1 MLQSLQQYIHRS
13 VTLVIPAFVFLMT
26 GATQAQDNN
35 CDTTVESGDL
45 IQDAIDEASAG
56 ETICVEDGV
65 YQEELIMDVD
75 GLALVSAGETKPVLE
90 GIAEE
95 TTGITI
101 QSSEI
106 TIRGFRFESHVNAIL
121 LEREQEN
128 ISDLN
133 IENNSFIHVEYGIML
148 WEPEDVVIHNN
159 SFHPPSENVFPR
171 SAIQLRRQIAGVT
184 ISENHINEWRN
195 GISADGGA
203 FFDEPEWDTGHDIEL
218 HITGN
223 VIRNSPFRGIPPQPV
238 AIEKAHAL
246 KGDVIIENNEFY
258 ENESGTGLPAD
269 VYIEEVHNVIIR
281 ENIHRGSECGPYWVR
296 DSEHIEIRNNDI
308 DIGGNSPVSA
318 IRLDGHS
325 SNGIVADNIIRGITR
340 SSSASGYG
348 VLIRSAN
355 NNQIIGNE
363 IREVSYGFRI
373 EADSVYVEDNIIEE
387 TRRITNDG
395 RVFPLPGFRI
405 DDSSANKIE
414 NTTISG
420 VLVEGEFHRWE
431 VQEHSMVFEDVEK
444 LSGID
449 EPIDRPEDFA
459 SAGIYLYFDYFNTDD
474 SRADIMISY
483 ADTNT
488 NNIDVQEENL
498 RAMIYNYEFDQWEVI
513 PYPNGVNTDEEH
525 VYARVTKPG
534 TVGLFELGDVA
545 LAYGDFQVDD
555 HILAGYD
562 TFPLNVMGIVSNVGI
577 QSGPYEIEVLVD
589 DEVVETIQSTVD
601 GELTDTVS
609 ISHIMQGAGMFEVT
623 VRTDDVVILVE
634 EIEVVSPT
642 AGDEGSQPDEQPSE
656 FVLEQN
662 YPNPF
667 NPATNIRFGLPEAS
681 QVQVA
686 VYDLLGRKVATLV
699 DGFREFG
706 YHDVVFD
713 AGHLSS
719 GMYIYRIRA
728 GEYEDA
734 ETMLLVK

>member
-1 MLQSLQQYIHRS
+1 MLLSPQQYIHKS
-13 VTLVIPAFVFLMT
+13 VTLAIPAIIFLMI
-26 GATQAQDNN
+26 GAAQAQDNN
-35 CDTTVESGDL
+35 CDVTVGSGEL

-56 ETICVEDGV
+56 QTICVESGI
-65 YQEELIMDVD
+65 YNEELIMDVD
-75 GLALVSAGETKPVLE
+75 NLTLVSADETRPVLA
-90 GIAEE
+90 GVAEE

-128 ISDLN
+128 ISNLT
-133 IENNSFIHVEYGIML
+133 IENNSFINVEYGIML
-148 WEPEDVVIHNN
+148 WEPEDVLIHNN
-159 SFHPPSENVFPR
+159 SFYPPSENVFPR

-203 FFDEPEWDTGHDIEL
+203 FFNEPEWNTGHDIEL

-223 VIRNSPFRGIPPQPV
+223 VIRNSPFRGRPRQPV

-281 ENIHRGSECGPYWVR
+281 ENIHRGSVCGPYWIR

-308 DIGGNSPVSA
+308 DMGGSGAVSA
-318 IRLDGHS
+318 IRLDGLS
-325 SNGIVADNIIRGITR
+325 LNGIVADNVIRGITR
-340 SSSASGYG
+340 NGSGSGYG
-348 VLIRSAN
+348 VYIRSAN
-355 NNQIIGNE
+355 NSQIIGNE

-373 EADSVYVEDNIIEE
+373 EADSVYVADNIIEE
-387 TRRITNDG
+387 TRYITNEG

-405 DDSSANKIE
+405 DDSPANKIE
-414 NTTISG
+414 NTSISG
-420 VLVEGEFHRWE
+420 VLIEGEFYRWE

-444 LSGID
+444 LSGIN

-459 SAGIYLYFDYFNTDD
+459 SAGIYLYFDYFNTVD
-474 SRADIMISY
+474 SRADIMLSY

-562 TFPLNVMGIVSNVGI
+562 TFPLNVTGVVSNVGI

-601 GELTDTVS
+601 GQLTDTVS
-609 ISHIMQGAGMFEVT
+609 ISHIMQEAGIFEVT
-623 VRTDDVVILVE
+623 VRTDDIVILEEEVE
-634 EIEVVSPT
+634 VLSPT
-642 AGDEGSQPDEQPSE
+642 ASEDGRQPENQPSK

-667 NPATNIRFGLPEAS
+667 NPATNIRFGLPEAG
-681 QVQVA
+681 QVQLI

-699 DGFREFG
+699 DGFREPG

-719 GMYIYRIRA
+719 GMYIYRISADGR
-728 GEYEDA
+728 EDA
-734 ETMLLVK
+734 GTMLLIK